1 VSLLQRTIHFFNKP
15 TLKRAGGWVA
25 ATQLTAILAL
35 LNMVLIIRAVGIT
48 GYGNIVLVQTYIF
61 LCISLTNAAS
71 WHAVIKFTHF
81 TAQPQLSTQVIGWCR
96 MLDTR
101 TSAVGIV
108 LVLLGLWGIQ
118 QFDIWSSELLCA
130 AAFYALL
137 LPLQHLANTPV
148 GILRALNRFDIL
160 SWHRTITAIF
170 LTLAISYLVL
180 VSADWQTL
188 LLCYGIVRAIEFLS
202 LICLGYYHLAQQ
214 NLPKSLPLTLPD
226 AAQKKQWWMYIRT
239 SASQNML
246 HNIVQFGDVF
256 VISLFLG
263 TQQVGAFKI
272 IKNLASV
279 IYSVQTPLKEFLYP
293 LLTKT
298 RKDAPEK
305 LAALMR
311 LLLVAHG
318 LIALVLGVVLVVFA
332 STILA
337 IITNNAP
344 NEEHQSMIVYL
355 SGTLLSLALLP
366 THAYVL
372 SSNYPQCIMRALG
385 MSTALYGVSL
395 AVLIPALQTLGAALA
410 YPCYQLIYFCLLGY
424 VGLKIINPRFICFA
438 ERNQ

>member
-1 VSLLQRTIHFFNKP
+1 MSLLQRAVHALNKP
-15 TLKRAGGWVA
+15 TLKRVGGWVA

-35 LNMVLIIRAVGIT
+35 LNMVLIIRAVGIA
-48 GYGNIVLVQTYIF
+48 GYGNIVLVQTYVF

-71 WHAVIKFTHF
+71 WHAIIKFTHF
-81 TAQPQLSTQVIGWCR
+81 AIQPQLSGQVIQWCKI
-96 MLDTR
+96 LDMR
-101 TSAVGIV
+101 TSAIGII
-108 LVLLGLWGIQ
+108 LVLLGLGAIHQ
-118 QFDIWSSELLCA
+118 LDIWSFELLSA
-130 AAFYALL
+130 TALYALL
-137 LPLQHLANTPV
+137 LPLQHLANTPL

-170 LTLAISYLVL
+170 LTIAISYLVWIS
-180 VSADWQTL
+180 VDWQTL

-202 LICLGYYHLAQQ
+202 LICLGYYHLAQKK
-214 NLPKSLPLTLPD
+214 LPQSPAAMVPD
-226 AAQKKQWWMYIRT
+226 AAQKESWWRYIRT

-256 VISLFLG
+256 VISVFLG

-298 RKDAPEK
+298 RKDAPQK
-305 LAALMR
+305 LATLMR

-318 LIALVLGVVLVVFA
+318 AIALILGIGLAVFA
-332 STILA
+332 PTVLA

-344 NEEHQSMIVYL
+344 SEGYQSMIVYL

-366 THAYVL
+366 THAYIL

-385 MSTALYGVSL
+385 IATALYGISL
-395 AVLIPALQTLGAALA
+395 AVLIPVLQTFGAALA
-410 YPCYQLIYFCLLGY
+410 YLCYQLIYFCFLGLLW
-424 VGLKIINPRFICFA
+424 
-438 ERNQ
+438 RNHTHQ